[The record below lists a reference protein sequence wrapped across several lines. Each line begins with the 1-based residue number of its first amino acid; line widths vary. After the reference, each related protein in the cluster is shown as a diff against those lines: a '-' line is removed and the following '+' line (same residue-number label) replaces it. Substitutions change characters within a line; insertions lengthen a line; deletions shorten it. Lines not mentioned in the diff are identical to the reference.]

1 MMLVLV
7 FNPFISCPIEYIPG
21 WGLPKTLTKEHTSQS
36 EMSPGKQEKTIL

>member
-7 FNPFISCPIEYIPG
+7 FNPFISCPIVHMPG
-21 WGLPKTLTKEHTSQS
+21 WGLPKTLTKELASQS